1 MTEPNETPVSGGSSP
16 RGEAAWK
23 AHKAEIADR
32 NQKARKAGKAQRM
45 QHEQRIQAQRRESF

>member
-1 MTEPNETPVSGGSSP
+1 MTEVSEPQDGRPSP

-32 NQKARKAGKAQRM
+32 NQKARKAGKAQRA
-45 QHEQRIQAQRRESF
+45 QHEKRVNAQRREASR

>member
-1 MTEPNETPVSGGSSP
+1 MTEPNETPVSGGSP

-45 QHEQRIQAQRRESF
+45 QHEQRIQAQRREASR

>member
-1 MTEPNETPVSGGSSP
+1 MTETDETRVGGGSYL

-32 NQKARKAGKAQRM
+32 NQKARMAGKAQR
-45 QHEQRIQAQRRESF
+45 